1 MLNCISKE
9 DLLYCYMLRHQT
21 YLWVLN
27 LEVTQVQPHMQLF
40 LTMEDKL

>member
-1 MLNCISKE
+1 
-9 DLLYCYMLRHQT
+9 MLRHQT
-21 YLWVLN
+21 YLCVLN